1 MATLEQLRAYEA
13 KLVKAASDPTKS
25 VWYDDFRK
33 ESRPF
38 AEIQKQLAW
47 VRSEIAAHPDNP
59 AAQAKPRRQLPRAR
73 CDL

>member
-1 MATLEQLRAYEA
+1 MATLDELKAYEA

-33 ESRPF
+33 ENRPF
-38 AEIQKQLAW
+38 AEIQQQLAW
-47 VRSEIAAHPDNP
+47 VRGEIAGHPDNT
-59 AAQAKPRRQLPRAR
+59 ARKRARRLLPRAR